1 MTHFLLVT
9 GPCIFMSIKKFIV
22 MEYDKH
28 EAEILILFKKN
39 LFLCDLW
46 HQLCK
51 SVLLFKNCCVLNEDF
66 VLLKSQ

>member
-28 EAEILILFKKN
+28 EAEILIL
-39 LFLCDLW
+39 
-46 HQLCK
+46 
-51 SVLLFKNCCVLNEDF
+51 
-66 VLLKSQ
+66 